1 MFYARASTT
10 FSPVPPGGA
19 GHLKESNSTEG
30 EGILDSKYIVT
41 DIDAVE
47 SFGGEKPEDGTWK
60 PLRAK
65 LGIEAFG
72 VNAFIGR
79 ETGSRVIEE
88 HTEEGSAHQELYVV
102 LAGSARFELAD
113 EKIEAKTGSLVFIAD
128 PTVKRTAFALEPNTT
143 VLAVGAAAGSIF
155 TPSSWDNPYTS

>member
-1 MFYARASTT
+1 M
-10 FSPVPPGGA
+10 
-19 GHLKESNSTEG
+19 
-30 EGILDSKYIVT
+30 DSKYIVT
-41 DIDAVE
+41 DIDTVE
-47 SFGGEKPEDGTWK
+47 SFGGEKPEDGGSWK

-72 VNAFIGR
+72 VNAFVGR

-102 LAGSARFELAD
+102 LAGKARFELGD
-113 EKIEAKTGSLVFIAD
+113 EKIEVKTGSLVFIPD
-128 PTVKRTAFALEPNTT
+128 PTLKRTAFALEPNTS
-143 VLAVGAAAGSIF
+143 VLAIGAAVGTVF